1 DGSGMYFDPRG
12 PSDLEN
18 LLNQRV
24 FDAAELSRARAIRQK
39 IVELGLTKYNIER
52 RCVPAWQTG
61 GKRVILVPGQVEDDA
76 SIRNGCSDVRT
87 NLSLLKAT
95 RAEHPDAYIVYK
107 PHPDVRAR
115 NRTGRMGMH
124 NVMQYVDKVE
134 VSCSIISCIEACDE
148 VHTMTSLTGFD
159 ALLRGKQ
166 VVVYG
171 RPFYAG
177 WGLTQDKLP

>member
-1 DGSGMYFDPRG
+1 
-12 PSDLEN
+12 
-18 LLNQRV
+18 
-24 FDAAELSRARAIRQK
+24 
-39 IVELGLTKYNIER
+39 
-52 RCVPAWQTG
+52 
-61 GKRVILVPGQVEDDA
+61 
-76 SIRNGCSDVRT
+76 
-87 NLSLLKAT
+87 T

-177 WGLTQDKLP
+177 WGLTQDKLPMARRTRTLSLDELVAGTLLHYPLYWDPILKGYTTCEATINQLARRRDAIVAQRGEQALSMSVSHRIWRKVWLWFQGGFTIKF